1 MPLRN
6 IMQYCAMYEKKE
18 KEGWMHLYINLYKPI
33 SNMKKYRESQS
44 QSTNYICKRE
54 F

>member
-1 MPLRN
+1 
-6 IMQYCAMYEKKE
+6 MYEKKE

-44 QSTNYICKRE
+44 HQQIIFVKESFK
-54 F
+54 